1 MGQDLDKLQGNWNI
15 VSLEMDG
22 QKMIADGG
30 GRIEVRGDRFRSVG
44 MRDIYEGTVAVH
56 EATKP
61 KSFELH
67 FEEGP
72 EKGNVNFG
80 IYELDGDTWK
90 ICLATRGSE
99 RPKEFAAPPGTGIA
113 LETLHRQAAADAQR
127 APDVPAASGAPAGE
141 PAPEL
146 AGEWTSVSLV
156 RDGEALPKSMLKYG
170 KRTATADEVEI
181 KFGPTVMLKARYAVD
196 RSRTPMTMD
205 YLLANGTPQYGIWTL
220 DGKQLT
226 TCFGSPGK
234 PRPNEFSSTPGDG
247 RTLAGWTPAGK

>member
-1 MGQDLDKLQGNWNI
+1 MRQDLDELQGNWNI
-15 VSLEMDG
+15 VSMEIDG
-22 QKMIADGG
+22 QEMTGG
-30 GRIEVRGDRFRSVG
+30 GSRIEVRGDRFSSIG
-44 MRDIYEGTVAVH
+44 MGCTYEGTVAVH

-67 FEEGP
+67 FEKGP

-99 RPKEFAAPPGTGIA
+99 PPKEFAAPPGTGIA

-127 APDVPAASGAPAGE
+127 APDVPAASDVPAGE

-146 AGEWTSVSLV
+146 AGEWNSVSLI
-156 RDGEALPKSMLKYG
+156 RDGEALPKSVLKYG
-170 KRTATADEVEI
+170 KRTATADEVEV
-181 KFGPTVMLKARYAVD
+181 KFGPTVMLQARYAVD

-205 YLLANGTPQYGIWTL
+205 YVLANGTAQYGIWTL
-220 DGKQLT
+220 DGKHLT
-226 TCFGSPGK
+226 NCFGAPGK